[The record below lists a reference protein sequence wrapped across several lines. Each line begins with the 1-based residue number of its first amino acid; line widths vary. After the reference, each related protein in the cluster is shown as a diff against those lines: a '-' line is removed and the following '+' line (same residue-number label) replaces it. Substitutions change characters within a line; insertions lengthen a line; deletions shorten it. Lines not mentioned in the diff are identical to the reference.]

1 LKELVLMNTNH
12 ILGVRMKSV
21 ETKPQVKSQKKSA
34 KKIITV
40 ILLFICILIVLVFFL
55 LPFYISSKSGNSF
68 ISGKINDSIDGKLDF
83 AGLSMGWFK
92 GISIAG
98 LNFKDNA
105 DKISVQVKQ
114 ITTKPHYV
122 SLLRGDL
129 SFGKTTIDRPEVS
142 INLKNQV
149 KSSKINTDVSKSNP
163 AKAGYLAFVMDV
175 VVNDGNVKLTD
186 SKSKTVELSQINS
199 KVSLRPPGM
208 QTDFDISM
216 AMSDGRNEKSQIR
229 AEGKIKPDKDM
240 KSWSL
245 KGTTGD
251 VIIEVTDLDLESL
264 GSFLELA
271 DIDVQA
277 RGQVSANL
285 VAVVE
290 DGKFENLTGTVKG
303 ENIDVSGSALKG
315 DNLKTKLL
323 TADVKLKS
331 QEQLINIEKFK
342 FNSDWLE
349 AEIVGMVPTTFS
361 SWSDFLTSESDVN
374 LSGDFEL
381 DTAAFLSSM
390 PNTFN
395 IKEGMK
401 ITSGKLSGIISS
413 NRGKLD
419 SQVSLSELAGT
430 YEGKKLALSE
440 PIKSNLQ
447 ISAEN
452 KKIRFDKFDV
462 SSSFAKVNAS
472 GFIEQLKYDGYVNL
486 EKLQSEFGQ
495 FVDLGKY
502 EIAGEVLEQG
512 TLYVKKDKITGSGV
526 SEVKNLRIA
535 SKDDITAQEKG
546 TNIKFAFAL
555 DRKTNVLTFDSIEA
569 KASLGQINIDKATFP
584 IGEKTKVPLSM
595 DITAKNLDLAK
606 VKPFAVLFASL
617 PKETQLAG
625 IAESKISLSSDKD
638 IYKVMTD
645 STKINN
651 LKFAS
656 PDKKPFDAN
665 EASLVFDAE
674 INPKEK
680 TINVKKLE
688 LVTPQI
694 KIRKGELK
702 KLNNT
707 GKTKLNGQAE
717 LEYDW
722 SAVSAVA
729 APYLPEGLTLQGKRK
744 DSVSFSSEYPVND
757 ANQLLPN
764 LTADAKLGFDKADYV
779 GLDFGSTDVDMQ
791 IRKGLLKIAPFETSL
806 NEGLF
811 NFSGQVDFSQKPAR
825 LKMAEPVQL
834 MKNIKINDR
843 TTKKLLMYLNPIF
856 ADTANVSGIADFHC
870 ERLAIPLSAAAKNQA
885 EISGTVS
892 MNQVRLQASDLLNSI
907 FSVGGGSVGGS
918 DITIRPTKFELK
930 DGFLRYD
937 DMQVEI
943 GDNPV
948 NFKGVIG
955 LDKSLNMTVTL
966 PYTSDGR
973 TVRVS
978 QGTSTRRIQVALKG
992 TVDRPELDIGNLL
1005 ESQLRQQLEI
1015 QLQKGLEGLFK

>member
-1 LKELVLMNTNH
+1 MKELVIMNTDH
-12 ILGVRMKSV
+12 IRGVRMKSV
-21 ETKPQVKSQKKSA
+21 ENKPQAKSPKKTA

-40 ILLFICILIVLVFFL
+40 LLLFIFILIVLVFFL
-55 LPFYISSKSGNSF
+55 VPFYISSKSGNSF
-68 ISGKINDSIDGKLDF
+68 ISGKINNSIAGKIDF

-92 GISIAG
+92 GINIAD
-98 LNFKDNA
+98 LSFRDNA
-105 DKISVQVKQ
+105 DKISVQVKE
-114 ITTKPHYV
+114 ITTKPRYG
-122 SLLRGDL
+122 SILRGDL
-129 SFGKTTIDRPEVS
+129 SFGKTTIDRPEIS
-142 INLKNQV
+142 INLENQL
-149 KSSKINTDVSKSNP
+149 KSSKRPLGASKSNP

-175 VVNDGNVKLTD
+175 VVNDGNFKLTD

-199 KVSLRPPGM
+199 KVNLRPPGK
-208 QTDFDISM
+208 QTEFDINM
-216 AMSDGRNEKSQIR
+216 AVGDGRAETSRIR
-229 AEGKIKPDKDM
+229 AEGKIKPDKSM
-240 KSWSL
+240 RGWSL
-245 KGTTGD
+245 KGTSGD
-251 VIIEVTDLDLESL
+251 MVIEVTDLDLESL

-271 DIDVQA
+271 DIDIEA
-277 RGQVSANL
+277 KGQVSANL

-290 DGKFENLTGTVKG
+290 DGKFENLAGTVKG

-331 QEQLINIEKFK
+331 QEQLINIEQFK

-349 AEIVGMVPTTFS
+349 AEIAGIVPTTFN

-381 DTAAFLSSM
+381 DAAALLSSM

-401 ITSGKLSGIISS
+401 VTSGKLSGIITS
-413 NRGKLD
+413 NLGKLN
-419 SQVSLSELAGT
+419 SQVNLKELAGT

-440 PIKSNLQ
+440 PIESNLQ
-447 ISAEN
+447 ISVEN

-462 SSSFAKVNAS
+462 SASFARINAS
-472 GFIEQLKYDGYVNL
+472 GLLEQLEYDGYVDL

-512 TLYVKKDKITGSGV
+512 TLYVIKDKISGSGV
-526 SEVKNLRIA
+526 SEIKNLRIA
-535 SKDDITAQEKG
+535 SKDDITAQEKE
-546 TNIKFAFAL
+546 TDIKFAFAL

-569 KASLGQINIDKATFP
+569 KASLGQINIDKAIFP
-584 IGEKTKVPLSM
+584 IGGETKVPLSM
-595 DITAKNLDLAK
+595 DITAKNLDLGKA
-606 VKPFAVLFASL
+606 KPFAVLFGSL
-617 PKETQLAG
+617 PKETLLAG
-625 IAESKISLSSDKD
+625 IAESKISLRSDKD
-638 IYKVMTD
+638 IYKVKTD

-656 PDKKPFDAN
+656 PDRKPFDAN

-680 TINVKKLE
+680 TINIKKLE
-688 LVTPQI
+688 LITPQI
-694 KIRKGELK
+694 KIRKGEFN
-702 KLNNT
+702 KLNST

-729 APYLPEGLTLQGKRK
+729 APYLPEGLTLQGRRK
-744 DSVSFSSEYPVND
+744 DSISFTSEYPVND
-757 ANQLLPN
+757 TNQLLPN
-764 LTADAKLGFDKADYV
+764 LTADAKFGFDQAAYM
-779 GLDFGSTDVDMQ
+779 GLDFGTTDVDMQ
-791 IRKGLLKIAPFETSL
+791 IRRGLLKIAPFETAL
-806 NEGLF
+806 NEGRF
-811 NFSGQVDFSQKPAR
+811 NFSGQVDFSQKPAK

-834 MKNIKINDR
+834 MKNIKINDK
-843 TTKKLLMYLNPIF
+843 TTKKLLIYLNPIF
-856 ADTANVSGIADFHC
+856 ADAVNVSGIADFHC
-870 ERLAIPLSAAAKNQA
+870 ERLTIPLSAAAKNQA
-885 EISGTVS
+885 EISGTIS

-907 FSVGGGSVGGS
+907 FSVGGGSVSS

-930 DGFLRYD
+930 DGFLRYN
-937 DMQVEI
+937 DMQMEI

-978 QGTSTRRIQVALKG
+978 QGTNARRIMVALKG
-992 TVDRPELDIGNLL
+992 TVERPELDIGSLL
-1005 ESQLRQQLEI
+1005 ESQLRQQLEY